1 MQSGTKTLAAAIALI
16 IKLLSISYM
25 PNVIIAFI
33 IIFLNIIH
41 VVKVPATPL
50 KSIQQSVGMGSVSS

>member
-41 VVKVPATPL
+41 VV
-50 KSIQQSVGMGSVSS
+50 IGMGSVSS